1 FREQLT
7 PMVQRYQST
16 CQELAQEQPANMVD
30 LPAQLKVRNTE
41 PDSAPAEADFSWLLS
56 QVITIADNSSHLLRQ
71 QKAQDLVESGAC
83 TLLSFDPSGEL
94 APLAQALDKPDRKS
108 TRLNS
113 SHVKISYAVF

>member
-1 FREQLT
+1 
-7 PMVQRYQST
+7 
-16 CQELAQEQPANMVD
+16 PANMVD

-94 APLAQALDKPDRKS
+94 APLAQALDKPSLHYLPQALLGDGQPS
-108 TRLNS
+108 TLYLALDAAYNS
-113 SHVKISYAVF
+113 TLP